1 MADDAARFGRD
12 VGDEG
17 GRAGAELEEWQVAEI
32 RKALAEAARRE
43 FAAEG
48 AVDALFRKWGARSG

>member
-12 VGDEG
+12 VVGEGD
-17 GRAGAELEEWQVAEI
+17 RKGAELEEWQVAEI
-32 RKALAEAARRE
+32 RKALAEAGRSE

-48 AVDALFRKWGARSG
+48 TVDALFRKWGVRSG

>member
-48 AVDALFRKWGARSG
+48 AVDALFWKWGMRNG

>member
-12 VGDEG
+12 VGDDG
-17 GRAGAELEEWQVAEI
+17 DRAGAELQEWQVAEI

-48 AVDALFRKWGARSG
+48 AVDALFRKWELRSG